1 MRHSDEIL
9 QVAVPLFFC
18 CTGIKPADPVL
29 HSTRFAVSMYPG
41 AGEGLRPFKP
51 RAAVRLGE
59 PMTKPERKT
68 TTASLRLDPA
78 TLAKWRKGASDEG
91 QTLSDWLRAKVDA
104 DQQTHIS
111 PARSRRER
119 DPRHLADPALMRQL
133 AALGSNLNQIA
144 RAVNEC
150 RLVGSPVHLVEL
162 LALLRSIEERAG
174 ALLPQLPPPPNREG
188 DGHDD

>member
-1 MRHSDEIL
+1 
-9 QVAVPLFFC
+9 
-18 CTGIKPADPVL
+18 
-29 HSTRFAVSMYPG
+29 
-41 AGEGLRPFKP
+41 
-51 RAAVRLGE
+51 
-59 PMTKPERKT
+59 MTKPELKT

-78 TLAKWRKGASDEG
+78 TLAKWRLGASDEG
-91 QTLSDWLRAKVDA
+91 LTLSDWLRAKVDA

-119 DPRHLADPALMRQL
+119 DPRHLADPVL

-162 LALLRSIEERAG
+162 LALLRSIEESAG
-174 ALLPQLPPPPNREG
+174 RLLPQLPPPPNRED

>member
-1 MRHSDEIL
+1 
-9 QVAVPLFFC
+9 
-18 CTGIKPADPVL
+18 
-29 HSTRFAVSMYPG
+29 
-41 AGEGLRPFKP
+41 
-51 RAAVRLGE
+51 
-59 PMTKPERKT
+59 MTKPELKT

-78 TLAKWRKGASDEG
+78 TLAKWRQGASDEG
-91 QTLSDWLRAKVDA
+91 LTLSDWLRAKVDA

-150 RLVGSPVHLVEL
+150 RLVGSPVYLVEL
-162 LALLRSIEERAG
+162 LALLRSIEEAAG
-174 ALLPQLPPPPNREG
+174 TLLPQLPPPPNRED

>member
-1 MRHSDEIL
+1 
-9 QVAVPLFFC
+9 
-18 CTGIKPADPVL
+18 
-29 HSTRFAVSMYPG
+29 
-41 AGEGLRPFKP
+41 
-51 RAAVRLGE
+51 
-59 PMTKPERKT
+59 MTKPELKT

-78 TLAKWRKGASDEG
+78 TLAKWRKGACDEG
-91 QTLSDWLRAKVDA
+91 LTLSDWLRAKVDA
-104 DQQTHIS
+104 DQQTHIA

-150 RLVGSPVHLVEL
+150 RLVGSSVHLVEL
-162 LALLRSIEERAG
+162 LTLLRSIEESAG
-174 ALLPQLPPPPNREG
+174 RLLPQLPPPPNRED

>member
-1 MRHSDEIL
+1 
-9 QVAVPLFFC
+9 
-18 CTGIKPADPVL
+18 
-29 HSTRFAVSMYPG
+29 
-41 AGEGLRPFKP
+41 
-51 RAAVRLGE
+51 
-59 PMTKPERKT
+59 MTKPEPKT

-91 QTLSDWLRAKVDA
+91 QTLSDWLRSKVDA

-150 RLVGSPVHLVEL
+150 RLVGSSVHLVEL
-162 LALLRSIEERAG
+162 LTLLRSIEESAG
-174 ALLPQLPPPPNREG
+174 RLLPQLPPPPNRED

>member
-1 MRHSDEIL
+1 
-9 QVAVPLFFC
+9 
-18 CTGIKPADPVL
+18 
-29 HSTRFAVSMYPG
+29 
-41 AGEGLRPFKP
+41 
-51 RAAVRLGE
+51 
-59 PMTKPERKT
+59 MTKPERKT

-91 QTLSDWLRAKVDA
+91 QTLSDWLRSKVDA
-104 DQQTHIS
+104 DQQTHIA

-150 RLVGSPVHLVEL
+150 RLVGSLPCK
-162 LALLRSIEERAG
+162 AAG
-174 ALLPQLPPPPNREG
+174 Q
-188 DGHDD
+188 

>member
-1 MRHSDEIL
+1 
-9 QVAVPLFFC
+9 
-18 CTGIKPADPVL
+18 
-29 HSTRFAVSMYPG
+29 
-41 AGEGLRPFKP
+41 
-51 RAAVRLGE
+51 
-59 PMTKPERKT
+59 MTKPELKT

-91 QTLSDWLRAKVDA
+91 LTLSDWLRAKVDA
-104 DQQTHIS
+104 DQQTHIA

-162 LALLRSIEERAG
+162 LALLRSIEETAG
-174 ALLPQLPPPPNREG
+174 RLLPQLPPPPNRED

>member
-1 MRHSDEIL
+1 
-9 QVAVPLFFC
+9 
-18 CTGIKPADPVL
+18 
-29 HSTRFAVSMYPG
+29 
-41 AGEGLRPFKP
+41 
-51 RAAVRLGE
+51 
-59 PMTKPERKT
+59 MTKPELKT

-78 TLAKWRKGASDEG
+78 TLAKWRLGASDEG
-91 QTLSDWLRAKVDA
+91 LTLSDWLRAKVDA

-119 DPRHLADPALMRQL
+119 DPRHLADPVLMRQL

-150 RLVGSPVHLVEL
+150 RLVGSSVHLVEL
-162 LALLRSIEERAG
+162 LTLLRSIEESAG
-174 ALLPQLPPPPNREG
+174 RLLPQLPPPPNRED